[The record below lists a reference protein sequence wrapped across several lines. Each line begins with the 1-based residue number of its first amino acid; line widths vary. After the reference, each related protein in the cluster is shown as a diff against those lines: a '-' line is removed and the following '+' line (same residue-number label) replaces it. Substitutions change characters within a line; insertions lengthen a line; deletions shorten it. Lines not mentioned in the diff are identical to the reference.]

1 MQKEYIVLFNGI
13 TDAIASLEK
22 LIRELKAL
30 QRYSEE
36 IYAKGDGNE
45 KLNLSKR
52 EERILCDAV
61 TVIKHLDR
69 NTTETIIKIQSLV
82 NHIKADN
89 LTDTEGSVLLFIVEQ
104 YLLTDP
110 PFWLRIP
117 LHGCRRK
124 LKNAQETHGD

>member
-1 MQKEYIVLFNGI
+1 MKMK
-13 TDAIASLEK
+13 K
-22 LIRELKAL
+22 L
-30 QRYSEE
+30 S
-36 IYAKGDGNE
+36 
-45 KLNLSKR
+45 LSKR

-82 NHIKADN
+82 NHIQADS

-117 LHGCRRK
+117 LNGCRRK